1 MLYAR
6 AIITCRIGSKFPHP
20 RLRFSV
26 GWVGL
31 CRGRYKYTCCS
42 CPTGYAVLTTGNC
55 DEGAE
60 CVGCTLK
67 NETLTKDKGD
77 GGCSCVLK

>member
-1 MLYAR
+1 M
-6 AIITCRIGSKFPHP
+6 
-20 RLRFSV
+20 
-26 GWVGL
+26 
-31 CRGRYKYTCCS
+31 
-42 CPTGYAVLTTGNC
+42 TTGNC

-77 GGCSCVLK
+77 GGCSCVVKYEGVLVFLGSLALARLLWML